1 MIWKTRKEVCI
12 SINQIPFFHDQR
24 PEAKKKRQKLI
35 VFVNV
40 TRKKWTA
47 SKHTVICS
55 VHFAPKD
62 FSHLSYYG
70 QKYQWPLK
78 RDEIG
83 VISVPS
89 MHSVKTPEEETN
101 RDIRM
106 KCHEVCLTFISLNL
120 VWDTWYANSYL
131 KLFDSMKR
139 CSRHYILSFI
149 LYILRFSR
157 QKSMK

>member
-1 MIWKTRKEVCI
+1 MTSLDMKDEKRGMYLYKSDTIFPWSQTRSQE
-12 SINQIPFFHDQR
+12 
-24 PEAKKKRQKLI
+24 KKAS

-47 SKHTVICS
+47 SKHSVICS

-106 KCHEVCLTFISLNL
+106 KCHEVS
-120 VWDTWYANSYL
+120 
-131 KLFDSMKR
+131 
-139 CSRHYILSFI
+139 H
-149 LYILRFSR
+149 LYIIKFSMR
-157 QKSMK
+157 YMVRKQLFEAFWLHEKV